1 MSVTQKLARILA
13 TRTGENIA
21 LAIAAEGGQTL
32 KVVATPDQIDMLID
46 ELEDILNSP
55 AEPGNSEP
63 PAAA

>member
-21 LAIAAEGGQTL
+21 LAIATEGGQTL

-55 AEPGNSEP
+55 AEPGSGEP